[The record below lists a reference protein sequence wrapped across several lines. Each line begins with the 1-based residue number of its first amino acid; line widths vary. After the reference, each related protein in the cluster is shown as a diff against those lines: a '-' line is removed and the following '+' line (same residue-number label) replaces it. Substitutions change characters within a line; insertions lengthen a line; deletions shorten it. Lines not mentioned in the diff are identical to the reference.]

1 MVNRE
6 WTDIMMQKP
15 LAHMLA
21 IVTALLL
28 MSPAAGRAQQAA
40 AATGDSAELAKKLAN
55 PISDLV
61 SVPFQFN
68 WEQNVG
74 PSELTRFILN
84 VQPVMPFELNADWN
98 LITRVIMPLVS
109 QPPLVSGGEAAFG
122 ISDITASFFLSP
134 RNVTGFTIGA
144 GPVLVLPST
153 SEPTLGS
160 GKWSVGPTVVALKQ
174 EGPWTYGVLWN
185 QVWSFSGD
193 ATRADVNQ
201 MFLQPFLAY
210 QAAHTVTLTA
220 QSEMT
225 ANWEADDQ
233 KWTVPLNVI
242 VSKLSSFGVFPA
254 SYQFGFGMF
263 PVHPD
268 VGPSWKIRAA
278 IVILLPRARK

>member
-1 MVNRE
+1 MRKHARRTV
-6 WTDIMMQKP
+6 
-15 LAHMLA
+15 A
-21 IVTALLL
+21 IAIALGLL
-28 MSPAAGRAQQAA
+28 WPADAGAQQAKPA
-40 AATGDSAELAKKLAN
+40 EGDSAELAKKLAN

-68 WEQNVG
+68 WEQDVG

-84 VQPVMPFELNADWN
+84 VQPVMPFALNPDWN
-98 LITRVIMPLVS
+98 LITRVIMPLVG
-109 QPPLVSGGEAAFG
+109 QPPLVAGGEATFG
-122 ISDITASFFLSP
+122 ISDITTSFFLSP
-134 RNVTGFTIGA
+134 RKVSKFTIGA
-144 GPVLVLPST
+144 GPVFVLPST

-160 GKWSVGPTVVALKQ
+160 GKWSLGPTVVVLKQ
-174 EGPWTYGVLWN
+174 DGPWTFGALWN

-193 ATRADVNQ
+193 PSRADVNQ

-210 QAAHTVTLTA
+210 QATHTVTLTA

-225 ANWEADDQ
+225 ANWDAADEQ
-233 KWTVPLNVI
+233 WTVPINII